1 MKRLYIFDM
10 DGLLLDTETLYQQF
24 WFKVLQEKN
33 IDITRE
39 ELRKIIGMSYDQAKN
54 YFLNYVDTEEEFIE
68 LRQRREVYFWEHV
81 ENIGMPLREGA
92 DQILS
97 YLRENNIK
105 TALITSTEEQ
115 RAKKLMNIAGLNHT
129 FDYMVFS
136 NMVTKTKPD
145 PEMYHYLEKLTDID
159 KREWIVFEDSYSG
172 LKAANNAGVDVV
184 WIKDLAIL
192 MDDNV
197 NYIQK
202 HDSLLDVLNN
212 INFIQSL

>member
-159 KREWIVFEDSYSG
+159 MSEWIVFEDSYSG

-202 HDSLLDVLNN
+202 HDSLLDALNN
-212 INFIQSL
+212 IHYIQSL

>member
-105 TALITSTEEQ
+105 SALITSTEEQ

-159 KREWIVFEDSYSG
+159 MSEWIVFEDSYSG

-197 NYIQK
+197 NYIQE
-202 HDSLLDVLNN
+202 HNSLLDVLNN
-212 INFIQSL
+212 IHYIQSL

>member
-97 YLRENNIK
+97 YLIENKIK

-159 KREWIVFEDSYSG
+159 MSEWIVFEDSYSG

-197 NYIQK
+197 SYKQM
-202 HDSLLDVLNN
+202 HSSLLDVLANMEMIEN
-212 INFIQSL
+212 M

>member
-115 RAKKLMNIAGLNHT
+115 RAKKLMNIAGLNHS

-197 NYIQK
+197 DYIQE
-202 HDSLLDVLNN
+202 HNSLLDVLNN
-212 INFIQSL
+212 IHYIQSL

>member
-115 RAKKLMNIAGLNHT
+115 RAKKLMNIAGLNHS

-159 KREWIVFEDSYSG
+159 MSEWIVFEDSYSG

-197 NYIQK
+197 DYIQE
-202 HDSLLDVLNN
+202 HNSLLDVLNN
-212 INFIQSL
+212 IHYIQSL

>member
-159 KREWIVFEDSYSG
+159 KSEWIVFEDSYSG

-197 NYIQK
+197 NYMQK

-212 INFIQSL
+212 IHFIQSL

>member
-159 KREWIVFEDSYSG
+159 MSEWIVFEDSYSG

-197 NYIQK
+197 DYIQE
-202 HDSLLDVLNN
+202 HNSLLDVLNN
-212 INFIQSL
+212 IHYIQSL

>member
-115 RAKKLMNIAGLNHT
+115 RAKKLMNIARLNHT

-159 KREWIVFEDSYSG
+159 MSEWIVFEDSYSG

-197 NYIQK
+197 DYIQE
-202 HDSLLDVLNN
+202 HNSLLDVLNN

>member
-39 ELRKIIGMSYDQAKN
+39 ELRKIIGMSYDQAKD

-129 FDYMVFS
+129 FDYMAFS

-159 KREWIVFEDSYSG
+159 MSEWIVFEDSYSG

-197 NYIQK
+197 DYIQE
-202 HDSLLDVLNN
+202 HNSLLDVLNN
-212 INFIQSL
+212 IHYIQSL

>member
-159 KREWIVFEDSYSG
+159 KSEWIVFEDSYSG

-197 NYIQK
+197 DYIQE
-202 HDSLLDVLNN
+202 HNSLLDVLNN

>member
-97 YLRENNIK
+97 YLKENNIK

-197 NYIQK
+197 DYIQE
-202 HDSLLDVLNN
+202 HNSLLDVLNN
-212 INFIQSL
+212 IHYIQSL

>member
-145 PEMYHYLEKLTDID
+145 PEMYHYLEKLADID
-159 KREWIVFEDSYSG
+159 MSEWIVFEDSYSG

-197 NYIQK
+197 DYIQE
-202 HDSLLDVLNN
+202 HNSLLDVLNN
-212 INFIQSL
+212 IHYIQSL

>member
-105 TALITSTEEQ
+105 SALITSTEEQ

-197 NYIQK
+197 DYIQE
-202 HDSLLDVLNN
+202 HNSLLDVLNN
-212 INFIQSL
+212 IHYIQSL

>member
-159 KREWIVFEDSYSG
+159 MSEWIVFEDSYSG

-197 NYIQK
+197 DYIQE
-202 HDSLLDVLNN
+202 HNSLLDVLNN

>member
-197 NYIQK
+197 DYIQE
-202 HDSLLDVLNN
+202 HNSLLDVLNN
-212 INFIQSL
+212 IHYIQSL

>member
-105 TALITSTEEQ
+105 SALITSTEEQ

-159 KREWIVFEDSYSG
+159 MSEWIVFEDSYSG

-197 NYIQK
+197 DYIQE
-202 HDSLLDVLNN
+202 HNSLLDVLNN
-212 INFIQSL
+212 IHYIQSL

>member
-24 WFKVLQEKN
+24 WFRVLQEKN

-145 PEMYHYLEKLTDID
+145 PEMYHYLEKLMDID

-197 NYIQK
+197 DYIQE
-202 HDSLLDVLNN
+202 HNSLLDVLNN
-212 INFIQSL
+212 IHYIQSL

>member
-202 HDSLLDVLNN
+202 HDSLLDALNN
-212 INFIQSL
+212 IHYIQSL

>member
-39 ELRKIIGMSYDQAKN
+39 ELRKIIGMSYDQAKD

-105 TALITSTEEQ
+105 SALITSTEEQ
-115 RAKKLMNIAGLNHT
+115 RAKKLMNIAGINHT

-202 HDSLLDVLNN
+202 HDSLLDALNN

>member
-202 HDSLLDVLNN
+202 HDSLLDALNN

>member
-39 ELRKIIGMSYDQAKN
+39 ELRKIIGMSYDQAKD

-159 KREWIVFEDSYSG
+159 MSEWIVFEDSYSG

-212 INFIQSL
+212 IHYIQSL

>member
-105 TALITSTEEQ
+105 SALITSTEEQ

-159 KREWIVFEDSYSG
+159 MSEWIVFEDSYSG

-202 HDSLLDVLNN
+202 HDSLLDALNN
-212 INFIQSL
+212 IHYIQSL

>member
-197 NYIQK
+197 DYIQE
-202 HDSLLDVLNN
+202 HNSLLDVLNN

>member
-115 RAKKLMNIAGLNHT
+115 RAKKLMNIAGLNHS

-159 KREWIVFEDSYSG
+159 MSEWIVFEDSYSG

-197 NYIQK
+197 NYMQK

-212 INFIQSL
+212 IHYIQSL

>member
-115 RAKKLMNIAGLNHT
+115 RAKKLMNIARLNHT

-159 KREWIVFEDSYSG
+159 MSEWIVFEDSYSG

-197 NYIQK
+197 DYIQK
-202 HDSLLDVLNN
+202 HDSLLDALNN

>member
-10 DGLLLDTETLYQQF
+10 DGLLLDTETLYQRF

-115 RAKKLMNIAGLNHT
+115 RAKKLMNIAGLKHT

-202 HDSLLDVLNN
+202 HDSLLDALNN

>member
-10 DGLLLDTETLYQQF
+10 DGLLLDTETYYQKF
-24 WFKVLQEKN
+24 WLKVLEEKN
-33 IDITRE
+33 INITKE

-54 YFLNYVDTEEEFIE
+54 YFLNYLETEEEFLE
-68 LRQRREVYFWEHV
+68 LRQRREAYFWDHV
-81 ENIGMPLREGA
+81 DAMGMPIKDGA
-92 DQILS
+92 DQILN
-97 YLRENNIK
+97 YLKENKMK
-105 TALITSTEEQ
+105 TALITSTEEN
-115 RAKKLMNIAGLNHT
+115 RAKKLLNIAGLHHT

-159 KREWIVFEDSYSG
+159 KSEWIVFEDSYSG
-172 LKAANNAGVDVV
+172 LKAANNAGVDVI

-197 NYIQK
+197 SYKQMR
-202 HDSLLDVLNN
+202 HSLLDVLADMELVES
-212 INFIQSL
+212 I

>member
-115 RAKKLMNIAGLNHT
+115 RAKKLMNIAGLKHT

-159 KREWIVFEDSYSG
+159 KSEWIVFEDSYSG

-197 NYIQK
+197 DYIQE
-202 HDSLLDVLNN
+202 HNSLLDVLNN
-212 INFIQSL
+212 IHYIQSL

>member
-105 TALITSTEEQ
+105 SALITSTEEQ

-159 KREWIVFEDSYSG
+159 MSEWIVFEDSYSG

-197 NYIQK
+197 NYMQK

-212 INFIQSL
+212 IHYIQSL

>member
-105 TALITSTEEQ
+105 SALITSTEEQ

-159 KREWIVFEDSYSG
+159 MSEWIVFEDSYSG

-197 NYIQK
+197 NYILK
-202 HDSLLDVLNN
+202 HDSLLDALNN

>member
-115 RAKKLMNIAGLNHT
+115 RAKKLMNIAGINHT

-145 PEMYHYLEKLTDID
+145 PEMYHYLKKLTDID

-197 NYIQK
+197 DYIQE
-202 HDSLLDVLNN
+202 HNSLLDVLNN

>member
-105 TALITSTEEQ
+105 SALITSTEEQ

-159 KREWIVFEDSYSG
+159 MSEWIVFEDSYSG
-172 LKAANNAGVDVV
+172 LKAANHAGVDVV

-212 INFIQSL
+212 IHYIQSL

>member
-159 KREWIVFEDSYSG
+159 MSEWIVFEDSYSG

-212 INFIQSL
+212 IHYIQSL

>member
-115 RAKKLMNIAGLNHT
+115 RAKKLMNIARLNHT

-197 NYIQK
+197 NYMQK

-212 INFIQSL
+212 IHYIQSL

>member
-115 RAKKLMNIAGLNHT
+115 RAKKLMNIAGLNHS

-202 HDSLLDVLNN
+202 HDSLLDALNN
-212 INFIQSL
+212 IHYIQSL

>member
-1 MKRLYIFDM
+1 M

-105 TALITSTEEQ
+105 SALITSTEEQ

-159 KREWIVFEDSYSG
+159 KSEWIVFEDSYSG

-197 NYIQK
+197 DYIQE
-202 HDSLLDVLNN
+202 HNSLLDVLNN
-212 INFIQSL
+212 IHYIQSL

>member
-105 TALITSTEEQ
+105 SALITSTEEQ
-115 RAKKLMNIAGLNHT
+115 RAKKLMNIAGLNHS

-159 KREWIVFEDSYSG
+159 MSEWIVFEDSYSG

-197 NYIQK
+197 NYMQK

-212 INFIQSL
+212 IHYIQSL

>member
-159 KREWIVFEDSYSG
+159 MSEWIVFED
-172 LKAANNAGVDVV
+172 
-184 WIKDLAIL
+184 
-192 MDDNV
+192 
-197 NYIQK
+197 
-202 HDSLLDVLNN
+202 
-212 INFIQSL
+212 

>member
-115 RAKKLMNIAGLNHT
+115 RAKKLMNIAGLKHT

-202 HDSLLDVLNN
+202 HDSLLDALNN